1 MWRVLA
7 AMDFITVVEAHMGV
21 TLPAAGI
28 STGFHF
34 AVGAFA
40 WKFDRQCW
48 LGPIPTNSPPCLGHD
63 AGVLRPHVMI
73 DPTPPPPASSAITS
87 LQCTANSALK
97 PTFSASRDLRNG
109 GGALPVSAE
118 ALPYGAGIVF
128 SGNVP
133 CGFGGP
139 HVGIPM
145 IPTQMLDWTGLT
157 LGDIIGGLVNMQLE
171 TLSQACLDLVSSVPG
186 LEALPYIVAWGP
198 ALGISVWPSGH
209 AAVAPV
215 QQAIDGLVANA
226 NSNSSASAPSSS
238 AGPSSAAPSSGAP
251 ASGSSSSAGASSA
264 ASGSAG
270 AGPSGASPSGAAAAA
285 PPPPSDATS
294 GWSAFGDSG

>member
-63 AGVLRPHVMI
+63 AGVLRPHVMV
-73 DPTPPPPASSAITS
+73 DPTPPPQASSVITS
-87 LQCTANSALK
+87 LQCTVNSALK

-118 ALPYGAGIVF
+118 ALPFGAGIAF

-145 IPTQMLDWTGLT
+145 IPTQLQDWTGLT
-157 LGDIIGGLVNMQLE
+157 LGDIVGGLVNMQLE
-171 TLSQACLDLVSSVPG
+171 SLSQACLDLVSSVPG
-186 LEALPYIVAWGP
+186 LESLPYIVAWGP
-198 ALGISVWPSGH
+198 ALGISVWPSGD

-215 QQAIDGLVANA
+215 QRAIDGMVANA
-226 NSNSSASAPSSS
+226 SSASASSDGPSGSTSS
-238 AGPSSAAPSSGAP
+238 ASAN
-251 ASGSSSSAGASSA
+251 GSSSA
-264 ASGSAG
+264 ASTASSGS
-270 AGPSGASPSGAAAAA
+270 SGGTAADAA
-285 PPPPSDATS
+285 PS
-294 GWSAFGDSG
+294 WSAFGSSG